1 MVFLRI
7 QYSKFYLLP
16 KMDSIFEHYKKTGYL
31 HHAHLIEG
39 GTKTLL
45 PILLAALE
53 RHMGVVAQGNPD
65 VTILSYESL
74 GINESRDLTEMQSR
88 AGFGAEAGTPK
99 IFVVSARS
107 FTHEAQNALLKTFE
121 EPTAGTH
128 FFIIL
133 PRVDAI
139 LTTLKS
145 RVVLFDG
152 RRTSVKD
159 EDDTSAL
166 AEKFL
171 NGSLEERFAL
181 AKKLTDK
188 KTGESVDR
196 EKIRRFLDHI
206 ERILYTRLA
215 GKKEGSEIFREIFQT
230 KTYLSDRG
238 SSPKMLLEHLAIA
251 IVL

>member
-1 MVFLRI
+1 
-7 QYSKFYLLP
+7 
-16 KMDSIFEHYKKTGYL
+16 MDSIFEHYKKTGYL

-39 GTKTLL
+39 DAKTLV

-53 RHMGVVAQGNPD
+53 RHMGIVAQGNPD
-65 VTILSYESL
+65 VATLFYDSF

-99 IFVVSARS
+99 IFVVSAPS

-133 PRVDAI
+133 PRVDTI
-139 LTTLKS
+139 LPTLKS
-145 RVVLFDG
+145 RVVLSFG
-152 RRTSVKD
+152 HAISENK
-159 EDDTSAL
+159 DDTSTL

-171 NGSLEERFAL
+171 SASLEERFAL

-196 EKIRRFLDHI
+196 ERIRRFLDHI

-238 SSPKMLLEHLAIA
+238 SSPKMLIEHLAMA